1 MKIIFSEFRIL
12 TINQLNFDILKKKFR
27 FKHQVLFNQLFS
39 MGRFFVTYFSFLLFL
54 FLSVSEVK
62 GQLNATFT
70 STDQNQCPGN
80 LFTLSA
86 SNPTYSNYAW
96 TITGP
101 SGFNSSLTGSS
112 IVVFLNNS
120 GLYNVTLTVTD
131 AGVSTTNIQS
141 GFLEVYSPPTINYNL
156 STASGCSPLN
166 VNFNGSSTPG
176 SGTFQSFAI
185 SSANGTISNTEDFS
199 VIYNSAGVYNPT
211 ATVTNSFGC
220 FTTMN
225 LPAITV
231 LQAPSLT
238 SPLNSNS
245 VCSGTLFNYGF
256 LSSMPGT
263 TYSWTRAQVV
273 GISPNSGN
281 GNGDISEV
289 LINNTLNS
297 IVVPYIV
304 TLTAPNGCVSVQT
317 INVTVRA
324 LPTVSANTT
333 NINICEGQTTNLNA
347 IGSVPNGQFSWS
359 TGEETNAITVATAG
373 IYSVTFNNGICT
385 SLPLNINVNT
395 IVAPSVN
402 LSNTENSGIAS
413 NDASI
418 CAGSAVQLTASPAV
432 AGGTYL
438 WMPGNL
444 TAQSI
449 SVSPLSTTVYTLVYT
464 LGCPSI
470 PDSITV
476 VVNNLPINTFTASTS
491 NACSAPVTTAFTSTT
506 LNANGAL
513 TTWSFPGAS
522 SPSTGIGAGP
532 IAVTYN
538 SSGNYSI
545 SMTSTSLDGCSS
557 TSVFPSAIT
566 VGNGAPPTS
575 SFVNL
580 TSVTQCVNADNYCF
594 QYTGSGADTILL
606 DFGNGFS
613 AFFDPT
619 ISYCYSYPVLGNY
632 TVSMTPFTTV
642 GNALGCSGSTSQVN
656 VIVTG
661 PQSNFSASQVDCDN
675 QLVRSFSS
683 TSTGT
688 SPSTVY
694 TWNFGDGSPNSNL
707 LSVSHT
713 FPTYGT
719 YVVNLTVSDIATGCL
734 PTQRN
739 FTVNANP
746 NNLADFQSND
756 AGVLSSDVC
765 IGGTLQFVNTTPA
778 PQYNSGVA
786 PASTSSVNTL
796 WDWNTNSGISFVNTS
811 AGLRGTPRSRT
822 FNSPTYA
829 PGNYGVGMINI
840 DNNGCN
846 DTVIHIIHI
855 HGVTGTFVTPDTI
868 CNGLSFSA
876 TDNSIAPNGSIVS
889 RVWDWGDGTPN
900 TLGNFANPTHTYSSS
915 GNYTITLTVADDFGC
930 TKTSTRNVV
939 VRKPFASFSVDQDF
953 ICNNQ
958 TVSVSPNS
966 FGVGTLTY
974 EWNAT
979 NASPIS
985 ANGANPGVFTFN
997 QQGNQTISLSVSDNL
1012 GCIDDTII
1020 PITVLD
1026 VSASALASAN
1036 SFACFN
1042 PPNVVSFTNTSSN
1055 NPDNNSAQWDFGNG
1069 QTSTNWNPSTVY
1081 SLPGTY
1087 NVTLIVSSMPTSSGA
1102 VCRDT
1107 QQVVIV
1113 NIGGPNGTLDVT
1125 NSNLTGCS
1133 CYLASIDVNTTGAT
1147 EAKLLFGNGA
1157 FVDLVPNTAQ
1167 TVTYSY
1173 CNTGT
1178 TQIQFVPSLFL
1189 SNGACFGYIPSLDT
1203 IRIQPTPTVNAITNQ
1218 VFCANST
1225 TNTVNFSSPV
1235 VNTTFSWT
1243 NSNAT
1248 IGLAASGSGSI
1259 LPFVG
1264 LNNTSNQQNATIS
1277 VTPNANGC
1285 PGNPVSF
1292 TYSINALAT
1301 ISAGIDQTIC
1311 GNSTVALAGTQGGS
1325 TTSATWSGGTGT
1337 FSPNATTL
1345 NAVYTPSAA
1354 EISAGSVT
1362 LTLTS
1367 NDPTGPCPS
1376 VSDQVVIT
1384 INQPATVD
1392 VGIDQTICGSTPVTL
1407 AGTQGGS
1414 ATSSTWS
1421 GGTGT
1426 FSPNATTLN
1435 ATYTPS
1441 AADVTAG
1448 SVTLTITTNNPA
1460 GPCPAATDQL
1470 LITIAQPATIS
1481 AGIDQTICGNSTV
1494 ALAGTQGGSTTAA
1507 TWSGGTGTF
1516 SPNATTL
1523 NAVYTPSAAEISA
1536 GNVTLTLTSN
1546 DPNGP
1551 CPSVSDQVFITI
1563 NQPATVDAGIDQI
1576 ICGSTPVTLAGTQ
1589 GGAATSSTWS
1599 GGTGIFSPNATTLNA
1614 TYTPSAADV
1623 TAGSV
1628 TLTITTNN
1636 PAGPCPAATDQVLIT
1651 IAQPATI
1658 SAGIDQTIC
1667 GNSTVALAGT
1677 QGGSTTSATWS
1688 GGTGTFSPNATTL
1701 NAVYAP
1707 SAAEINAGIV
1717 TLTLTS
1723 NDPTGPC
1730 PSVSDQV
1737 VITINQPATI
1747 NAGVDQTIC
1756 GTSTAV
1762 LSGTPGGSATS
1773 ATWSGGAGT
1782 FSPNATNLNAIYTP
1796 STAEISAGSVTLT
1809 LTSNDPNGPCPSVLD
1824 QVLIT
1829 INQPATISAG
1839 IDQTICGNSTVTLA
1853 GTQGGS
1859 TTSATW
1865 SGGTGTFSPNATT
1878 LNAVY
1883 APSAAEISA
1892 GNVTLTLTSNDPIGP
1907 CPSVSDQVVITIN
1920 QPATIN
1926 AGVDQTI
1933 CGTSIAVLSG
1943 TLGGSATSATWSGGT
1958 GNFSPNATNLNAI
1971 YTPSAAEISAGSVI
1985 LTLTSNDPVGPC
1997 GAVSDQVLI
2006 TINQAAIINAGIDQA
2021 ICGTTTVLLAG
2032 TQGGSTSSATW
2043 SGGTGIFSP
2052 NATTLNAVYTPSAA
2066 EINAGSVL
2074 LTLTSNDPVGPCGA
2088 VSDQVLITI
2097 NQSATV
2103 NAGIDQTIC
2112 GAIPVS
2118 LAGIQGG
2125 ATSSITWSGGTGTF
2139 SPNATTLNTVY
2150 TPSAADLAAGSVTLT
2165 ITSNDPVG
2173 PCISVS
2179 DQVVI
2184 TVNSLP
2190 TIISQDTVVLCSGE
2204 SLNYPIVSDVV
2215 SDISWLGVDNQNVN
2229 GETITVQ
2236 NGNFI
2241 GDNLDNAT
2249 NNIEYVTYNID
2260 LTSVFNGCQ
2269 SVNQNLIVQV
2279 NPLPI
2284 IDSIGDLFY
2293 CDGVITAPIIFGSSL
2308 SNSSYLWTNSNP
2320 AIGLSANGVGNIP
2333 AFTPSN
2339 NSPSDISATITV
2351 IPENAGCQGNSFDF
2365 TITIGP
2371 VPNVSISPAGPY
2383 CVSSPSDFLVADVG
2397 NGFWSGPGIV
2407 NSVTGEFDPS
2417 FANIG
2422 VNIITYTLN
2431 GVCGGGSSIDI
2442 LVYPNP
2448 EASFTADNFST
2459 SVLDPVFYFENT
2471 SVNATTYTW
2480 NFGNGTSS
2488 TLENPTQIYPEV
2500 IGYYLVELI
2509 ATNNSGCVDTA
2520 TNFVYVEEETIFYV
2534 PNAFSPDGN
2543 EVNNIFYPVFSEGYD
2558 PDYYSLRIF
2567 NRWGEVVFETTKV
2580 TEGWDGTYK
2589 GEMCQDGTY
2598 VWSISFKAATSDLVY
2613 RHEGHVVL
2621 IK

>member
-1 MKIIFSEFRIL
+1 
-12 TINQLNFDILKKKFR
+12 
-27 FKHQVLFNQLFS
+27 
-39 MGRFFVTYFSFLLFL
+39 MGRFLGTYLSFIFLMLF
-54 FLSVSEVK
+54 SVSDVN
-62 GQLNATFT
+62 GQLNASFT
-70 STDQNQCPGN
+70 STDQNQCPSN
-80 LFTLSA
+80 LFTLNA

-120 GLYNVTLTVTD
+120 GFYNVTLTVTD
-131 AGVSTTNIQS
+131 AGVSSTNSQNAY
-141 GFLEVYSPPTINYNL
+141 LEVYSPPTINYNL
-156 STASGCSPLN
+156 STTSGCSPLS
-166 VNFNGSSTPG
+166 VIYNGSSAPG
-176 SGTFQSFAI
+176 SGTLQSFAI
-185 SSANGTISNTEDFS
+185 NSANGTISNSEDFS

-256 LSSMPGT
+256 SSSMPGT

-324 LPTVSANTT
+324 RPTVSANTT
-333 NINICEGQTTNLNA
+333 NINICEGQTTNLIA
-347 IGSVPNGQFSWS
+347 TGSVPNGQFTWS
-359 TGEETNAITVATAG
+359 TGEETNSITVSASG
-373 IYSVTFNNGICT
+373 IYSVTFNNGVCT

-402 LSNTENSGIAS
+402 LSNTENSGIAN

-418 CAGSAVQLTASPAV
+418 CAGSTVQLTASPAV

-444 TAQSI
+444 TTQSI
-449 SVSPLSTTVYTLVYT
+449 SVSPLSTAVYTLVYT

-476 VVNNLPINTFTASTS
+476 VVNNLPINTFTASTA

-522 SPSTGIGAGP
+522 SPSTGNGAGP

-545 SMTSTSLDGCSS
+545 SMTSTSLDGCIS
-557 TSVFPSAIT
+557 TTLFPSAIT
-566 VGNGAPPTS
+566 VGNGVPPTS

-580 TSVTQCVNADNYCF
+580 TAVTQCVNADSYCF

-613 AFFDPT
+613 DFFDPSV
-619 ISYCYSYPVLGNY
+619 SYCYSYPLLGNY

-661 PQSNFSASQVDCDN
+661 PQANFNSSAVDCSN
-675 QLVRSFSS
+675 QLTRSFSS
-683 TSTGT
+683 TSAGVT
-688 SPSTVY
+688 PLTVY
-694 TWNFGDGSPNSNL
+694 SWNFGDGSPIANTQ
-707 LSVSHT
+707 SVSHT
-713 FPTYGT
+713 YINYGT
-719 YVVNLTVSDIATGCL
+719 YNVNLTVSDLSTGCL
-734 PTQRN
+734 PTQHN
-739 FTVNANP
+739 FIVNANP
-746 NNLADFQSND
+746 SNLADFQSN
-756 AGVLSSDVC
+756 AGGVITSDVC
-765 IGGTLQFVNTTPA
+765 LGGTLQFINTTPL

-786 PASTSSVNTL
+786 PASLTSINTL
-796 WDWNTNSGISFVNTS
+796 WDWNTNTGISFVNTT
-811 AGLRGTPRSRT
+811 AGLKGTPRSRT

-829 PGNYGVGMINI
+829 PGNYGVGMVNV

-846 DTVIHIIHI
+846 DTVIHTVHI
-855 HGVTGTFVTPDTI
+855 HGVTGTFVAPDTI
-868 CNGLSFSA
+868 CNGLSFSS

-889 RVWDWGDGTPN
+889 RIWDWGDGTPN
-900 TLGNFANPTHTYSSS
+900 TTGNIINPTHTYLIS
-915 GNYTITLTVADDFGC
+915 GNYTITLTVTDDFGC

-953 ICNNQ
+953 ICHNQ
-958 TVSVSPNS
+958 TVLVTANS
-966 FGVGTLTY
+966 FGVEPLSFS
-974 EWNAT
+974 WNAS
-979 NASPIS
+979 NASPSIAS
-985 ANGANPGVFTFN
+985 GSNPGVFTFI
-997 QQGNQTISLSVSDNL
+997 QQGNQTISLTVSDNL

-1026 VSASALASAN
+1026 VTAGGIASAN

-1055 NPDNNSAQWDFGNG
+1055 NPDINSAQWDFGNG

-1125 NSNLTGCS
+1125 NSSLTGCS

-1178 TQIQFVPSLFL
+1178 TQLQFVPSLFL

-1235 VNTTFSWT
+1235 VNTTFNWT

-1248 IGLAASGSGSI
+1248 IGLAPSGSGSI

-1277 VTPNANGC
+1277 VTPIANGC
-1285 PGNPVSF
+1285 PGNPVNF

-1301 ISAGIDQTIC
+1301 IDAGIDQTIC
-1311 GNSTVALAGTQGGS
+1311 GNSTVTLAGTQGGS

-1354 EISAGSVT
+1354 EINTGNVT

-1392 VGIDQTICGSTPVTL
+1392 AGIDQTICGSTPVTL

-1414 ATSSTWS
+1414 ATSITWN

-1460 GPCPAATDQL
+1460 GPCPAATDQI
-1470 LITIAQPATIS
+1470 LIAIA
-1481 AGIDQTICGNSTV
+1481 
-1494 ALAGTQGGSTTAA
+1494 
-1507 TWSGGTGTF
+1507 
-1516 SPNATTL
+1516 
-1523 NAVYTPSAAEISA
+1523 
-1536 GNVTLTLTSN
+1536 
-1546 DPNGP
+1546 
-1551 CPSVSDQVFITI
+1551 
-1563 NQPATVDAGIDQI
+1563 
-1576 ICGSTPVTLAGTQ
+1576 
-1589 GGAATSSTWS
+1589 
-1599 GGTGIFSPNATTLNA
+1599 
-1614 TYTPSAADV
+1614 
-1623 TAGSV
+1623 
-1628 TLTITTNN
+1628 
-1636 PAGPCPAATDQVLIT
+1636 
-1651 IAQPATI
+1651 
-1658 SAGIDQTIC
+1658 
-1667 GNSTVALAGT
+1667 
-1677 QGGSTTSATWS
+1677 
-1688 GGTGTFSPNATTL
+1688 
-1701 NAVYAP
+1701 
-1707 SAAEINAGIV
+1707 
-1717 TLTLTS
+1717 
-1723 NDPTGPC
+1723 
-1730 PSVSDQV
+1730 
-1737 VITINQPATI
+1737 
-1747 NAGVDQTIC
+1747 
-1756 GTSTAV
+1756 
-1762 LSGTPGGSATS
+1762 
-1773 ATWSGGAGT
+1773 
-1782 FSPNATNLNAIYTP
+1782 
-1796 STAEISAGSVTLT
+1796 
-1809 LTSNDPNGPCPSVLD
+1809 
-1824 QVLIT
+1824 
-1829 INQPATISAG
+1829 QPATISAG

-1883 APSAAEISA
+1883 TPSAAEINT
-1892 GNVTLTLTSNDPIGP
+1892 GNVTLTLTSNDPTGP

-1920 QPATIN
+1920 QPATVD
-1926 AGVDQTI
+1926 AGIDQTI
-1933 CGTSIAVLSG
+1933 CGSTPVTLAG
-1943 TLGGSATSATWSGGT
+1943 TQGGSATSITWNGGTGTFSPNAITLNATYTPSAADVTAGSVTLTITTNNPAGPCPAATDQILITIAQPATISAGIDQTICGNSTVTLAGTQGGSTTSATWSGGT
-1958 GNFSPNATNLNAI
+1958 GT
-1971 YTPSAAEISAGSVI
+1971 
-1985 LTLTSNDPVGPC
+1985 
-1997 GAVSDQVLI
+1997 
-2006 TINQAAIINAGIDQA
+2006 
-2021 ICGTTTVLLAG
+2021 
-2032 TQGGSTSSATW
+2032 
-2043 SGGTGIFSP
+2043 FSP

-2066 EINAGSVL
+2066 EINTGSVT
-2074 LTLTSNDPVGPCGA
+2074 LTLTSNDPTGPCPS
-2088 VSDQVLITI
+2088 VSDQVVITI
-2097 NQSATV
+2097 NQPATV
-2103 NAGIDQTIC
+2103 DAGIDQTIC
-2112 GAIPVS
+2112 GSTPVT
-2118 LAGIQGG
+2118 LAG
-2125 ATSSITWSGGTGTF
+2125 
-2139 SPNATTLNTVY
+2139 
-2150 TPSAADLAAGSVTLT
+2150 
-2165 ITSNDPVG
+2165 
-2173 PCISVS
+2173 
-2179 DQVVI
+2179 
-2184 TVNSLP
+2184 
-2190 TIISQDTVVLCSGE
+2190 
-2204 SLNYPIVSDVV
+2204 
-2215 SDISWLGVDNQNVN
+2215 
-2229 GETITVQ
+2229 
-2236 NGNFI
+2236 
-2241 GDNLDNAT
+2241 
-2249 NNIEYVTYNID
+2249 
-2260 LTSVFNGCQ
+2260 
-2269 SVNQNLIVQV
+2269 
-2279 NPLPI
+2279 
-2284 IDSIGDLFY
+2284 
-2293 CDGVITAPIIFGSSL
+2293 
-2308 SNSSYLWTNSNP
+2308 
-2320 AIGLSANGVGNIP
+2320 
-2333 AFTPSN
+2333 
-2339 NSPSDISATITV
+2339 
-2351 IPENAGCQGNSFDF
+2351 
-2365 TITIGP
+2365 
-2371 VPNVSISPAGPY
+2371 
-2383 CVSSPSDFLVADVG
+2383 
-2397 NGFWSGPGIV
+2397 
-2407 NSVTGEFDPS
+2407 
-2417 FANIG
+2417 
-2422 VNIITYTLN
+2422 
-2431 GVCGGGSSIDI
+2431 
-2442 LVYPNP
+2442 
-2448 EASFTADNFST
+2448 
-2459 SVLDPVFYFENT
+2459 
-2471 SVNATTYTW
+2471 
-2480 NFGNGTSS
+2480 
-2488 TLENPTQIYPEV
+2488 TQ
-2500 IGYYLVELI
+2500 
-2509 ATNNSGCVDTA
+2509 
-2520 TNFVYVEEETIFYV
+2520 
-2534 PNAFSPDGN
+2534 
-2543 EVNNIFYPVFSEGYD
+2543 
-2558 PDYYSLRIF
+2558 
-2567 NRWGEVVFETTKV
+2567 
-2580 TEGWDGTYK
+2580 
-2589 GEMCQDGTY
+2589 
-2598 VWSISFKAATSDLVY
+2598 
-2613 RHEGHVVL
+2613 
-2621 IK
+2621 